1 MKEPFAF
8 SVSDPCSGAPTSRAV
23 VPGVSLAR
31 TVGRSWALV
40 SMIVSSFVA
49 YASSIATTLL
59 KRRSSI
65 AKESRAAL
73 LGPIWI
79 DTMSPLGRTKPTKI
93 PGSGV
98 VPGGGKIPPE

>member
-31 TVGRSWALV
+31 TDGRSWALV

-73 LGPIWI
+73 LGQIWPH
-79 DTMSPLGRTKPTKI
+79 TLHPHHPNQHTKI
-93 PGSGV
+93 PD
-98 VPGGGKIPPE
+98 KAQL